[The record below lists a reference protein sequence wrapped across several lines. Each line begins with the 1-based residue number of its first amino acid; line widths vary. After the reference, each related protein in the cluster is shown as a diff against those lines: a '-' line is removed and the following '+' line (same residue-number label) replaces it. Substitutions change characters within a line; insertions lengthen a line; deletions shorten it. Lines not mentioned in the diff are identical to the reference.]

1 MFRLLSEQQKI
12 ELFFEP
18 GNFIEG
24 LKYLGLGM
32 LGIFIVVAMIAGVE
46 VFFFILATPRGYQDL
61 ISQTRD

>member
-32 LGIFIVVAMIAGVE
+32 LGIFIVVAIIAGVTILLVN
-46 VFFFILATPRGYQDL
+46 VFKGKE
-61 ISQTRD
+61 